1 MPEPLGA
8 DGGAN
13 ACHTQSAKLSLRVCA
28 SLFSPGAL
36 ARRRG
41 GRAARKVG
49 SCLPAGLPRAQRRR
63 NLLRD
68 GARPWRVLRVTVGEG
83 AGSTPVSRG

>member
-1 MPEPLGA
+1 M
-8 DGGAN
+8 
-13 ACHTQSAKLSLRVCA
+13 
-28 SLFSPGAL
+28 
-36 ARRRG
+36 
-41 GRAARKVG
+41 G

-83 AGSTPVSRG
+83 AGSTPVSRGGESARTGPTELRGHSGSRATLILYAHTRPQLFTTTFLWRRRR